1 MTREVGWPDEMSL
14 EMSHTYPPRKVTLTL
29 ACKRWKGASHVTIW
43 GERDLSR
50 GSAGMRT
57 LRQKLL

>member
-14 EMSHTYPPRKVTLTL
+14 EMSSPPPGKVTLTL